1 MGLVIPI
8 TRTDSYVTIACY
20 KCGVVFAVEHTLQG
34 FWLRDKT
41 EFYCPNGHNQSYTE
55 STAERIKRELTAQ
68 LDTAKRDAEWERV
81 RAKNA
86 EQRERAMKGQIT
98 KLKKRV
104 NCGVCPHCQRTVKQM
119 AAHIKSKHPEVLSMK
134 ETTSVD

>member
-1 MGLVIPI
+1 MGLPI
-8 TRTDSYVTIACY
+8 QILRQETFNTIECCR
-20 KCGVVFAVEHTLQG
+20 CGVVFAVASVLQG
-34 FWLRDKT
+34 NWKRDKT
-41 EFYCPNGHNQSYTE
+41 EFYCPNGHNQSYAE

-68 LDTAKRDAEWERV
+68 LDAAKRDAEWERV
-81 RAKNA
+81 RAKEA
-86 EQRERAMKGQIT
+86 EKRERAMKGQIT

-119 AAHIKSKHPEVLSMK
+119 AAHIASKHPEVLKK